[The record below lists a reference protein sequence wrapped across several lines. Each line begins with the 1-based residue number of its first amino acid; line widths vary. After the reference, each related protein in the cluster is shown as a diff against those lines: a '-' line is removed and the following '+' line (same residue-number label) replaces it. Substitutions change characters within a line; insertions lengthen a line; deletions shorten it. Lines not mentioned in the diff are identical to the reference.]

1 MWQRIAAGEFGVHRD
16 DDPEGETLGEWL
28 KAVAKAVLE
37 ADALPAGQRP
47 DGLVRAIG
55 LAGRADAYADLRGL
69 VEDPRWQFPVVGE
82 EGKYIE
88 ETRAQLVRQMVE
100 VARKQGLLRGVYADD
115 DKKAHEL
122 VRDLLTKKR

>member
-1 MWQRIAAGEFGVHRD
+1 MWKRLAAGELVIHRAD
-16 DDPEGETLGEWL
+16 APDGEALAEWL

-37 ADALPAGQRP
+37 ADTIPAGQRP
-47 DGLVRAIG
+47 DALVRAIG

-69 VEDPRWQFPVVGE
+69 VEDPRWQFPVMGE
-82 EGKYIE
+82 EGEVIE

-100 VARKQGLLRGVYADD
+100 VAREQGLLKGVYADD